1 MNRHHLGAWSLGV
14 DDEHFVAALA
24 ALGVLAAFD
33 RTVAGLAVEP
43 QQRQQIAAV
52 DAAGETES
60 VPALVALLAT
70 IATSCATRS
79 LLEWQAPAA
88 PTAGARSPA
97 GLRQWPSAAHLA
109 DAWKHFTASEPFVR
123 LVAVDETG
131 NEGQL
136 LDFVEALS
144 RDAAH
149 VAGVHRRAPWT
160 PEQPTQWRWPF
171 TVALLPGDPLGEH
184 LLAGGRDDGRSSEG
198 ARFVTASRRTPHVE
212 VLALGQPLPRALARV
227 LETAAPPRCALA
239 VVAGF
244 GPDSPARSAP
254 LVRALA
260 ARVQADGVVVVPA
273 SSAERLS
280 NALAQ
285 LAEKMAS
292 GCPLDIALMRS
303 MAPGHVAWL
312 GEKLIEISERAP
324 ARQAAAAPRAPLP
337 SGGTAPQARE
347 ERRHEPRVPH
357 APAPPAPPPPQW
369 HVPSRSP
376 TSGEKAQR
384 NSDLPEERPR
394 FRPSGAP
401 RPPQPAPMPR
411 PASPLATPP
420 KTGAPSWWRWP
431 FERRREVD
439 GVQGS
444 RPAPP
449 PASAPPASAPR
460 ASAPRAPA
468 PPAARPP
475 PAASPG
481 HTARGRP
488 ADAEQRPARHLQ
500 QRSLRM
506 AANDA
511 LEPIHDGYV
520 RGEPVML
527 CVRIGTPDDATW
539 DSVSTPFPEHELPK
553 DRDTHTLQV
562 VVHEPRQFD
571 EPMLREITLPRAGPS
586 TEAEFVFTPRSSG
599 VFDARISV
607 LHRGRVLQ
615 TARLRTRVRKK
626 PGERGDGIALLDE
639 AQVRPDWSDL
649 GARRRFDLAMV
660 LNHGDTDGL
669 PRLTAVAERRAW
681 ATSLEGLSEPLL
693 QLNEALSDAAHSVAD
708 HADGLDQ
715 GENPQLLVRLARI
728 GADLYSAL
736 CLDQFVEL
744 VHGGF
749 DPRDDA
755 LTHIQVVS
763 ARADAVVP
771 IEFFYDYPPPAP
783 DATKV
788 CPGFRDALKT
798 GSCPPDCAGR
808 ADPAAHVCPMGFWGL
823 RKVIERHVYSP
834 TLDPD
839 DAEVVI
845 QSEPA
850 EGRDRL
856 DLGRCAVLGFS
867 AQVPKDART
876 PLLAMLSPR
885 FGDATLEAATWKAWK
900 ETVGLRKPALLV
912 AFPHNEGRRQDL
924 KLEIGGDF
932 LPTLR
937 LERDYIRPE
946 GAPPPL
952 VFLLG
957 CDVAGTAEPFSNHIR
972 YFRQA
977 GAAAVISTTATV
989 FGEHAVT
996 VGSKILARLL
1006 RAGGAD
1012 ADQLGELILDAR
1024 REAMLESLPM
1034 ALCIVAF
1041 GDADWR
1047 L

>member
-1 MNRHHLGAWSLGV
+1 MDRRHLGAWSLGV
-14 DDEHFVAALA
+14 DDERFVAALA

-33 RTVAGLAVEP
+33 R
-43 QQRQQIAAV
+43 
-52 DAAGETES
+52 AAGEADAT
-60 VPALVALLAT
+60 VTALVALLKTAASAPRAT
-70 IATSCATRS
+70 HG
-79 LLEWQAPAA
+79 LLAWQVPHAPAA
-88 PTAGARSPA
+88 GARPPA
-97 GLRQWPSAAHLA
+97 GLRQWPPAAHLA
-109 DAWKHFTASEPFVR
+109 DAWKTFATSESPVR
-123 LVAVDETG
+123 LAAVDELG
-131 NEGQL
+131 NEGQA
-136 LDFVEALS
+136 LDFVEMLS
-144 RDAAH
+144 HDTAPL
-149 VAGVHRRAPWT
+149 AGVHARAPWK
-160 PEQPTQWRWPF
+160 PERPTQWRWPF
-171 TVALLPGDPLGEH
+171 TVTTLPGDPLGPR
-184 LLAGGRDDGRSSEG
+184 LAEEEQKDSQPTGST
-198 ARFVTASRRTPHVE
+198 RFVTASRRTPRVE
-212 VLALGQPLPRALARV
+212 VLAFGQPLTRALARV

-244 GPDSPARSAP
+244 GADSPARSAT

-260 ARVQADGVVVVPA
+260 ACVQADGVVVVPTT
-273 SSAERLS
+273 SAERLA
-280 NALAQ
+280 NAIAH
-285 LAEKMAS
+285 LAERMAS
-292 GCPLDIALMRS
+292 GCPLDVALMQS
-303 MAPGHVAWL
+303 MEPGHVAWL
-312 GEKLIEISERAP
+312 GQRLIEISERSP
-324 ARQAAAAPRAPLP
+324 ARQAASARPSGPTSGAAAPRAPVQPQPPIPPHGATPGQTVQRSLDLSKWRLRLRPLQAPTP
-337 SGGTAPQARE
+337 SHGTTPGQT
-347 ERRHEPRVPH
+347 V
-357 APAPPAPPPPQW
+357 
-369 HVPSRSP
+369 
-376 TSGEKAQR
+376 QR
-384 NSDLPEERPR
+384 NSPLSQSLPRWRPVG
-394 FRPSGAP
+394 PQG
-401 RPPQPAPMPR
+401 PP
-411 PASPLATPP
+411 
-420 KTGAPSWWRWP
+420 
-431 FERRREVD
+431 
-439 GVQGS
+439 
-444 RPAPP
+444 
-449 PASAPPASAPR
+449 
-460 ASAPRAPA
+460 

-475 PAASPG
+475 AAPRSAAPPPAAPQPAAPPSA
-481 HTARGRP
+481 ARPPAARP
-488 ADAEQRPARHLQ
+488 RQAARSARPDDDEQLPARYLQ
-500 QRSLRM
+500 QRSLRQTSGGE
-506 AANDA
+506 
-511 LEPIHDGYV
+511 LEPIRDGYV
-520 RGEPVML
+520 RGEPVLL
-527 CVRIGTPDDATW
+527 CVRIGAPDDERW
-539 DSVSTPFPEHELPK
+539 DSATTPFPEHELPK

-562 VVHEPRQFD
+562 VVHEPDQFGA
-571 EPMLREITLPRAGPS
+571 PMLREITLPRAGPS
-586 TEAEFVFTPRSSG
+586 TEAEFIFTPRSSG

-744 VHGGF
+744 AHGGF

-783 DATKV
+783 AANKV
-788 CPGFRDALKT
+788 CPGHRDALKT
-798 GSCPPDCAGR
+798 GRCPPDCAGR
-808 ADPAAHVCPMGFWGL
+808 ADPAAYVCPLGFWGL
-823 RKVIERHVYSP
+823 RKVVERHVYSP
-834 TLDPD
+834 ALGKPD
-839 DAEVVI
+839 GAEVVI

-867 AQVPKDART
+867 AQVPRDART
-876 PLLAMLSPR
+876 PLLALLSPR
-885 FGDATLEAATWKAWK
+885 FAGATLEAATWDAWK
-900 ETVGLRKPALLV
+900 ETIGKRKPALLV

-924 KLEIGGDF
+924 RLEIGGDF
-932 LPTLR
+932 LATLR
-937 LERDYIRPE
+937 LPREYVRPE
-946 GAPPPL
+946 GAAPPL

-957 CDVAGTAEPFSNHIR
+957 CDVAGTAEAFSNHVR

-996 VGSKILARLL
+996 VGAKILARLL
-1006 RAGGAD
+1006 RAGGAE

-1024 REAMLESLPM
+1024 REAMLDSLPM

>member
-1 MNRHHLGAWSLGV
+1 MDRHHLGTWSLGV
-14 DDEHFVAALA
+14 DDERFVAALA

-33 RTVAGLAVEP
+33 RAVAGQTVEP
-43 QQRQQIAAV
+43 PWMQRIAAI
-52 DAAGETES
+52 DAAVGTET
-60 VPALVALLAT
+60 VPALVALLTT
-70 IATSCATRS
+70 IATSSAMHR
-79 LLEWQAPAA
+79 LLAWQAPVA
-88 PTAGARSPA
+88 PAAGARTPA
-97 GLRQWPSAAHLA
+97 GLQRWPSAAHLA
-109 DAWKHFTASEPFVR
+109 DAWKAFTANERFVR
-123 LVAVDETG
+123 LVAVGEVG
-131 NEGQL
+131 NEAQA
-136 LDFVEALS
+136 LDYVEALS
-144 RDAAH
+144 RGAAH
-149 VAGVHRRAPWT
+149 VAGVHARAPWS
-160 PEQPTQWRWPF
+160 PERPTQWRWPF
-171 TVALLPGDPLGEH
+171 TVAVLPGDPLVERLVGSEKDE
-184 LLAGGRDDGRSSEG
+184 GQSSEG
-198 ARFVTASRRTPHVE
+198 ARFVIASRRTPRVE
-212 VLALGQPLPRALARV
+212 LLALGQSLPLALAHV
-227 LETAAPPRCALA
+227 LGTAAPPRCALA

-244 GPDSPARSAP
+244 GNESPTRSAP

-260 ARVQADGVVVVPA
+260 TRVQADGVVVVPA
-273 SSAERLS
+273 TSEERLS
-280 NALAQ
+280 SALAN
-285 LAEKMAS
+285 LAEQMAR

-303 MAPGHVAWL
+303 MEPGHVAWL
-312 GEKLIEISERAP
+312 GEKLIEISERVP
-324 ARQAAAAPRAPLP
+324 ERQAAAAP
-337 SGGTAPQARE
+337 TA
-347 ERRHEPRVPH
+347 
-357 APAPPAPPPPQW
+357 
-369 HVPSRSP
+369 
-376 TSGEKAQR
+376 
-384 NSDLPEERPR
+384 
-394 FRPSGAP
+394 
-401 RPPQPAPMPR
+401 RPPQPAPMPV
-411 PASPLATPP
+411 P
-420 KTGAPSWWRWP
+420 APSVP
-431 FERRREVD
+431 MP
-439 GVQGS
+439 

-449 PASAPPASAPR
+449 PAAPSR
-460 ASAPRAPA
+460 
-468 PPAARPP
+468 
-475 PAASPG
+475 
-481 HTARGRP
+481 HTARSRR
-488 ADAEQRPARHLQ
+488 ADDVQRPARHLQ
-500 QRSLRM
+500 QRSLRKT
-506 AANDA
+506 AGDA

-527 CVRIGTPDDATW
+527 LARIGTPDDAAW
-539 DSVSTPFPEHELPK
+539 DSVPTPLPEHELPK
-553 DRDTHTLQV
+553 DRDTHTLQI
-562 VVHEPRQFD
+562 VVHEPLQFD

-586 TEAEFVFTPRSSG
+586 NEAQFVFTPRSSG
-599 VFDARISV
+599 AFDARISV

-615 TARLRTRVRKK
+615 TARLRTQVRDRRNELAGSD
-626 PGERGDGIALLDE
+626 PIRLLDE
-639 AQVRPDWSDL
+639 AQVRADWSDL
-649 GARRRFDLAMV
+649 GARRRFDLAIV
-660 LNHGDTDGL
+660 LNHGDLDGM
-669 PRLTAVAERRAW
+669 PRLIAVAERRAW

-693 QLNEALSDAAHSVAD
+693 QLNEALSDAAHSIAD

-744 VHGGF
+744 ARGGF

-783 DATKV
+783 EATKV

-798 GSCPPDCAGR
+798 GKCPPDCAGR
-808 ADPAAHVCPMGFWGL
+808 ADPSAHVCPMGFWGL
-823 RKVIERHVYSP
+823 RKVVERHVYSP
-834 TLDPD
+834 ALGKPD
-839 DAEVVI
+839 GAEVVI

-867 AQVPKDART
+867 TQVPKDART
-876 PLLAMLSPR
+876 PLLAMLTPR
-885 FGDATLEAATWKAWK
+885 FGDATLEAATWNAWK
-900 ETVGLRKPALLV
+900 EAIGQRKPALLV

-932 LPTLR
+932 LATLR
-937 LERDYIRPE
+937 LPRDYVRPE

-957 CDVAGTAEPFSNHIR
+957 CDVAGTAESFSNHIR

-1006 RAGGAD
+1006 RAAGAD

-1024 REAMLESLPM
+1024 REAMLESLPL